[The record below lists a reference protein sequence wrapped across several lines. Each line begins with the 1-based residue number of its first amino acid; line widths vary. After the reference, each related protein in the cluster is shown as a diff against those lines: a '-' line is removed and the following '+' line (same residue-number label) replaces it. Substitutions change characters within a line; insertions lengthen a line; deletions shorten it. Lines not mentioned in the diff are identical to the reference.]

1 MEANHTRRRVLR
13 VAGLGVVS
21 AAGCASFEFGD
32 DETPTSDLST
42 LIATWRGR
50 DPTSAITLQWLEDAD
65 NPDGVSVEL
74 AADDGPQSS
83 ARSDVDPFGDSE
95 LLRHRAAVTDLEPD
109 MSYRI
114 AVDGDETDLS
124 VHTAPTG
131 IDGSLSFSEG
141 GDVGTADVVP
151 RLHERAASRDP
162 LFGLVGG
169 DLAYADGYDVEKWVT
184 FLEHW
189 HEYMRSGDRLVPLV
203 AAIGDHE
210 LRNREYYGT
219 PEDAPYFYSLFDNVQ
234 EDRAYWALDI
244 GDELSILILDS
255 NHTAEVE
262 GTQTEWFESALAERS
277 DREHLLAAYHVPAFP
292 SAKDLDDEERG
303 SIRDHWVPLLEAYDV
318 DVAFEHDDHTYKRT
332 HRLLDGEPD
341 EDGVLYLGDGAWG
354 REARE
359 PYSPQE
365 RPYLAVSEGALH
377 VIDVEL
383 SADGSR
389 RFRAVGPDGE
399 TIDRF
404 DESEAESRRGLGNEG
419 PLERRDV
426 GLARETVR

>member
-1 MEANHTRRRVLR
+1 MATTSTRRRFLQFVG
-13 VAGLGVVS
+13 VGTAGL
-21 AAGCASFEFGD
+21 AGCASFEFDD
-32 DETPTSDLST
+32 DETPRNDLST

-50 DPTSAITLQWLEDAD
+50 DPSDAVTLQWLEDAD
-65 NPDGVSVEL
+65 DHDGVSVEL
-74 AADDGPQSS
+74 AAGDGSS
-83 ARSDVDPFGDSE
+83 ADARSGVDPFGDSE
-95 LLRHRAAVTDLEPD
+95 LLRHRAEITDLEPD
-109 MSYRI
+109 TSYRI

-124 VHTAPTG
+124 VHTAP
-131 IDGSLSFSEG
+131 DEVDDSLSFAEG
-141 GDVGTADVVP
+141 GDIGTDDVVP
-151 RLHERAASRDP
+151 RLHEQAASRDP

-189 HEYMRSGDRLVPLV
+189 HEHMRSGDRLVPLV

-210 LRNREYYGT
+210 LRDREYYGT

-244 GDELSILILDS
+244 GDELSILLLDS
-255 NHTAEVE
+255 NHTAEVA
-262 GTQTEWFESALAERS
+262 GTQTEWFERALAERS

-303 SIRDHWVPLLEAYDV
+303 SIREHWVPLLEAYDV

-359 PYSPQE
+359 PYTPAE
-365 RPYLAVSEGALH
+365 RPCLAVSESALH

-389 RFRAVGPDGE
+389 RFEAVGPDGE
-399 TIDRF
+399 VVDRLE
-404 DESEAESRRGLGNEG
+404 ESGTGSQHRFGGEVA
-419 PLERRDV
+419 LERSDV
-426 GLARETVR
+426 GLVPKTIR

>member
-1 MEANHTRRRVLR
+1 MGSNYARRRVLQ
-13 VAGLGVVS
+13 VAGVGVVS
-21 AAGCASFEFGD
+21 VAGCASFEFGD
-32 DETPTSDLST
+32 DETPTSERST

-65 NPDGVSVEL
+65 GPGGVFVEL
-74 AADDGPQSS
+74 AADDGPGSS
-83 ARSDVDPFGDSE
+83 ARSGVDPFGDSE
-95 LLRHRAAVTDLEPD
+95 LSRHRAAVTDLEPD
-109 MSYRI
+109 TSYRI
-114 AVDGDETDLS
+114 AVDGDETDLT
-124 VHTAPTG
+124 VRTAPTE
-131 IDGSLSFSEG
+131 IDDSLSFAEG
-141 GDVGTADVVP
+141 GDIGTDDVVP
-151 RLHERAASRDP
+151 RLHDQAASRDP

-189 HEYMRSGDRLVPLV
+189 HEHMRSGDRLVPLV

-210 LRNREYYGT
+210 LRDREYYGT
-219 PEDAPYFYSLFDNVQ
+219 PEDAPFFYSLFDNVQ

-292 SAKDLDDEERG
+292 SAKALDDEERG
-303 SIRDHWVPLLEAYDV
+303 SIRDHWVPLFEAYDV

-359 PYSPQE
+359 PDSPAE
-365 RPYLAVSEGALH
+365 RPYLAVSESALH

-389 RFRAVGPDGE
+389 RFEAVGPDGE
-399 TIDRF
+399 TVDRL
-404 DESEAESRRGLGNEG
+404 DESEAESQRRLGGEVA
-419 PLERRDV
+419 LERRDLD
-426 GLARETVR
+426 LAPETVR